1 MAHMN
6 FLQPAAF
13 HKLQRTTDGAMLLQ
27 RLALLTAIFVVLW
40 QPIHATHAE
49 DTIRIG
55 SILPLSGPYAVLGEG
70 SRRGQLL
77 ALEEIN
83 AGGGINGKR
92 FEVIF
97 EDSGSEP
104 ARAVAAFN
112 ALAQRVTN
120 PIIYASL
127 TGVVQA
133 IKPLTERRGFL
144 LFIESTLPG
153 IVNGSQLA
161 LRNFLDFGVVYGDLR
176 KQLEQ
181 QGVKKVIVL
190 RSEEEW
196 AESALES
203 FKNGGKG
210 EMQILAHEAV
220 SKGSTDMRAQ
230 LLRLKAHSS
239 AADAFVLLLAGTA
252 QATAVVQSSQ
262 IGLNLPKVT
271 SYLCSQPGILT
282 SVGSA
287 YDGHRSIE
295 GKRDVTSEAYRS
307 FVARYETAYKLKN
320 PEFNSLAAY
329 DSLMIIAKAL
339 RASMKDAKDVR
350 EYMLRERQFPGVLGV
365 TVFSDSGD
373 VLRGGQ
379 LETVSHGKC
388 MPVG

>member
-1 MAHMN
+1 MTHMN
-6 FLQPAAF
+6 FLQPPASR
-13 HKLQRTTDGAMLLQ
+13 KLKSTTDSPRLLQ

-40 QPIHATHAE
+40 QPIHSTQAE

-70 SRRGQLL
+70 SRRGQQL

-83 AGGGINGKR
+83 ASGGINGKR
-92 FEVIF
+92 LEIIF
-97 EDSGSEP
+97 EDSSSEP

-112 ALAQRVTN
+112 SLAQRVTN

-133 IKPLTERRGFL
+133 IKPLTEKRGFL

-153 IVNGSQLA
+153 IINGTQLA
-161 LRNFLDFGVVYGDLR
+161 VRNFLDFGVVYGDLR

-181 QGVKKVIVL
+181 QGVRKVIIL

-203 FKNGGKG
+203 FKSGSRG
-210 EMQILAHEAV
+210 EMQILAQEVV
-220 SKGSTDMRAQ
+220 SKGNTDMRAQ
-230 LLRLKAHSS
+230 LLRMKAQSK
-239 AADAFVLLLAGTA
+239 AADAFVLLLAGA
-252 QATAVVQSSQ
+252 SQAAAIVQSAQ
-262 IGLNLPKVT
+262 VGLNLPKVT

-282 SVGSA
+282 TIGSA

-295 GKRDVTSEAYRS
+295 GKRDITSEAYRS

-339 RASMKDAKDVR
+339 RAGMKDAKDTR
-350 EYMLRERQFPGVLGV
+350 EYILRKGQLPGVLGV
-365 TVFSDSGD
+365 TVFNESGD
-373 VLRGGQ
+373 VVRGGQ
-379 LETVSHGKC
+379 LETVSRGQC
-388 MPVG
+388 APVG